1 MSTAWKNIF
10 IETLHSFPIQRAAV
24 FGSFARAE
32 QNSDS
37 DIDILIETESGFTLF
52 DMLRMERILE
62 EKLQRK
68 IDLVEFSALKP
79 SIRSKVLSQAIP
91 LIWANATPPFT
102 CSTF

>member
-1 MSTAWKNIF
+1 MSTALKNIL
-10 IETLHSFPIQRAAV
+10 IETLHSFPIKRAAL

-79 SIRSKVLSQAIP
+79 SIRTKVLSQAIP
-91 LIWANATPPFT
+91 LI
-102 CSTF
+102 